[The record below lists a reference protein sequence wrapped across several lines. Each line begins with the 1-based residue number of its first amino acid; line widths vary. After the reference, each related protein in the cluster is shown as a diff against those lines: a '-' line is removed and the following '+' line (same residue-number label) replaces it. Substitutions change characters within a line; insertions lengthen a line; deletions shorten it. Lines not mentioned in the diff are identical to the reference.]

1 MFKEEFN
8 KVAGAA
14 SAKNQLL
21 KNNKLGYFISSMLA
35 GIYVGMAIMLIF
47 TIGGLLTAAGSAA
60 TKIIMGISFGG
71 ALSLV
76 VFAGSE
82 LFTGNNFIMTVGSLN
97 KNTACRYHPP
107 LQYRAVPKILQ
118 MQFWLDP

>member
-47 TIGGLLTAAGSAA
+47 TIGGLLH
-60 TKIIMGISFGG
+60 F
-71 ALSLV
+71 
-76 VFAGSE
+76 
-82 LFTGNNFIMTVGSLN
+82 
-97 KNTACRYHPP
+97 
-107 LQYRAVPKILQ
+107 
-118 MQFWLDP
+118 

>member
-47 TIGGLLTAAGSAA
+47 TIGGLLTAAGSAVWP
-60 TKIIMGISFGG
+60 
-71 ALSLV
+71 ALFLSC
-76 VFAGSE
+76 A
-82 LFTGNNFIMTVGSLN
+82 LFESKLPDT
-97 KNTACRYHPP
+97 C
-107 LQYRAVPKILQ
+107 
-118 MQFWLDP
+118 